1 MPPEVENSTR
11 LDIWLWAARI
21 YKTRTIAADACKNNR
36 ITINGQKGKPA
47 RQIRIGDRI
56 AVDRGAGLTQ
66 EFEVKGIISKRV
78 GPKLVPECLIDHTP
92 SELYEQAAAIRRVN
106 RIATPSREEGA
117 GRPTKKERRDL
128 DQLMDESEI
137 DFEAFEK
144 FARAMTKNQ
153 KW

>member
-1 MPPEVENSTR
+1 MSPEVDSAR

-47 RQIRIGDRI
+47 RQVRIGDRI
-56 AVDRGAGLTQ
+56 AVDRGAGLIQ
-66 EFEVKGIISKRV
+66 ELEVKGLIIKRV

-92 SELYEQAAAIRRVN
+92 SELYEQAAAIRQSN
-106 RIATPSREEGA
+106 RIATPMREEGA
-117 GRPTKKERRDL
+117 GRPTKKERRDM

-144 FARAMTKNQ
+144 FARAMTRRNKR
-153 KW
+153 